1 MTSLFKYV
9 SIIDR
14 LRGLRVIALVCIMA
28 LFEVAGIASIM
39 PLIGFLIQPEQIM
52 SNENFLY
59 LIAFFFDSEILSIKQ
74 TAIFLSASSIIISSL
89 AIIIRAYTNYRLN
102 IFIEFTR
109 HALSTQLMQ
118 KYLNVKYSYVI
129 RNNSSIFTKAI
140 LSEVDQFI
148 GQVFR
153 PIVLMISYTIVSI
166 FVLGLL
172 LILYWYVTL
181 FVFITFIALYAL
193 VYLSLKNLL
202 NNLGEKVVQTN
213 EQRFKVASEVTEGI
227 KTIKITRSEKLF
239 MQRFFQASKNFSRSQ
254 AAKQSAVLIPN
265 DFVEFVI
272 FGGTITGILL
282 YVLIMPLSDSAFM
295 DNILGPLSAFALA
308 AYRLK
313 PAASNVFIG
322 VSSMRFG
329 RPIQNSIQRLSGSL
343 EVNKSE
349 KENGSVLEHFEKLEL
364 LNVNFCY
371 GDKEHPALQ
380 NQNISVKRGEAL
392 GIIGESGSGKS
403 TLVDIL
409 IGLLE
414 PDTGDRL
421 IDQKKVKGND
431 EQWRELFGY
440 VPQEIFVLDDDYFA
454 NVAFGVDRTRID
466 RSRVIEAC
474 KQAKLHDFI
483 LTSQAKGYKSKLG
496 ERGINLS
503 GGQKQRLGIAR
514 ALYFKPRVLI
524 LDEGTSA
531 LDPKIEDQLLSSLED
546 LKGQLS
552 LVMITHRS
560 ATLRICDDVIE
571 LIKHKQHNGNR

>member
-1 MTSLFKYV
+1 MKSFYNYIAIAD
-9 SIIDR
+9 SS
-14 LRGLRVIALVCIMA
+14 RGLRVIALVCIMA

-39 PLIGFLIQPEQIM
+39 PLIGFLVQPEQIIG
-52 SNENFLY
+52 NETFLY
-59 LIAFFFDSEILSIKQ
+59 IVAFFFDPQLLSIKK
-74 TAIFLSASSIIISSL
+74 TAIFLSTSSIFILSL

-109 HALSTQLMQ
+109 HGLSTQLMQ
-118 KYLNVKYSYVI
+118 KYLNVKYSYLI

-153 PIVLMISYTIVSI
+153 PVVLMIAYAIVST
-166 FVLGLL
+166 FVLGFLF
-172 LILYWYVTL
+172 ILYWGITL
-181 FVFITFIALYAL
+181 FVFTTFITLYAL
-193 VYLSLKNLL
+193 VYWSLKNKL
-202 NNLGEKVVQTN
+202 NNLGENVVHTN

-227 KTIKITRSEKLF
+227 KTIKITRSEELF
-239 MQRFFQASKNFSRSQ
+239 MQRFFQSSKNFSRSQ
-254 AAKQSAVLIPN
+254 AAKQSTVLIPN
-265 DFVEFVI
+265 DFVEFII

-282 YVLIMPLSDSAFM
+282 YVLIMPLSDSGSM
-295 DNILGPLSAFALA
+295 DNIFGPLSVFALA

-313 PAASNVFIG
+313 PAASNIFIG

-329 RPIQNSIQRLSGSL
+329 GAIHKSIERLSSSL
-343 EVNKSE
+343 DANKSE
-349 KENGSVLEHFEKLEL
+349 KQIGSVLAQFEKLEL
-364 LNVNFCY
+364 LNVNFNY
-371 GDKEHPALQ
+371 GDQEYQVLHD
-380 NQNISVKRGEAL
+380 QNISVKRGEAL

-421 IDQKKVKGND
+421 IDHKKVKGND
-431 EQWRELFGY
+431 EEWRSLFGY

-454 NVAFGVDRTRID
+454 NVAFGVDRNYID
-466 RSRVIEAC
+466 CSRVVEAC

-483 LTSQAKGYKSKLG
+483 QESQAKGYETQLG

-531 LDPKIEDQLLSSLED
+531 LDPKIEDQILSNLEE

-552 LVMITHRS
+552 LLIITHRS
-560 ATLRICDDVIE
+560 ATLRICDDVVE
-571 LIKHKQHNGNR
+571 LIKHK